1 MLFMTIVTYEPGKR
15 DEVIKR
21 RLEKGAIAP
30 KGMKIKGEWSA
41 IGGGRVFRLVDLED
55 PKVGFEAAFAWSDL
69 GKIEIIPVLETE
81 GALKSI
87 KSK

>member
-21 RLEKGAIAP
+21 RMEKGAMTL
-30 KGMKIKGEWSA
+30 KGMKIKGEWSP
-41 IGGGRVFRLVDLED
+41 IGGGRVFRLVELED

-81 GALKSI
+81 QALKSI